1 MELEHLGRSGG
12 SHQGEPVAIAI
23 QPTVARRAQ
32 RRLPAAYWSM
42 WTASTISALGDG
54 VALVAFPLLATTYT
68 SDARWIAGLAV
79 AQRLPWLLCSLIA
92 GTLADRFDR
101 RRLFAIVEGG
111 RMAVL
116 VLLAVVIVIRGG
128 GLLELYVAAF
138 ALGTFETAFS
148 AASMAA
154 IPSLVDSEGLSRAN
168 GYLYAG
174 QTAGE
179 QFIGPALGGVMF
191 AVGTALPFAI
201 DGVSFAVSGLLLA
214 HALRGRRNVPAA
226 QGSLMV
232 ETRAGL
238 RWFLNNRPVRR
249 LAGTIAAFAFCQ
261 AMVLSVLVLLC
272 LNTLHLSPS
281 TYGLF
286 LAVGAI
292 GNLAGGAIA
301 GRVTDRISTRA
312 VLLGGGLAA
321 AVAYAIVGLAPNAT
335 VAAVAFIVE
344 AVAVALGNVASVS
357 LRQRLIPAE
366 LLGRVGNI
374 LRMCIFGAMPLG
386 AITAG
391 VLAELAG
398 VRTAILAAA
407 VIQVVLVSAL
417 APRLPAVD

>member
-1 MELEHLGRSGG
+1 
-12 SHQGEPVAIAI
+12 VAIAI
-23 QPTVARRAQ
+23 EHTVARRAQ

-68 SDARWIAGLAV
+68 SDARLIAGLAV
-79 AQRLPWLLCSLIA
+79 AQRLPWLLCSLVA
-92 GTLADRFDR
+92 GTLADRVDR

-116 VLLAVVIVIRGG
+116 VLLAAAIVIRGG
-128 GLLELYVAAF
+128 GLLELYVASF

-154 IPSLVDSEGLSRAN
+154 VPSLVDADGLSRAN
-168 GYLYAG
+168 GYLYSG

-179 QFIGPALGGVMF
+179 QFIGPALGGVLF
-191 AVGTALPFAI
+191 AAGAALPFAV

-214 HALRGRRNVPAA
+214 QALRGRRQIPTARDSVMA
-226 QGSLMV
+226 

-238 RWFLNNRPVRR
+238 RWFISSPPVRR

-272 LNTLHLSPS
+272 IDTLDLSPS

-286 LAVGAI
+286 LAVGAT
-292 GNLAGGAIA
+292 GNLIGGAIA
-301 GRVTDRISTRA
+301 GRVTDRINTKA

-321 AVAYAIVGLAPNAT
+321 AVAYSIVALAPNAQ
-335 VAAVAFIVE
+335 VAALAFIVE

-366 LLGRVGNI
+366 MLGRVGNI

-391 VLAELAG
+391 IVANLAG